1 MPLLGE
7 IAGSARPTQALCAL
21 NACPLTAS
29 APRRRSWTRR
39 ASAGCA
45 AGAAARRAL
54 YGVILAVGV
63 LVGRSHS

>member
-29 APRRRSWTRR
+29 APRRRS
-39 ASAGCA
+39 
-45 AGAAARRAL
+45 
-54 YGVILAVGV
+54 
-63 LVGRSHS
+63 